1 MVKRRIVPIL
11 VLFFVASVFAG
22 CFGDSFIRDS
32 YRTLAITASGYQI
45 AQATAQDLWDQG
57 KLSENTK
64 DRLNSRARVF
74 RVAYHAA
81 VDGIEMYSKGLQTA
95 EDVSGALARLSD
107 LLLDIQI
114 LVEEGDL

>member
-1 MVKRRIVPIL
+1 MVKRFALPVLAIL
-11 VLFFVASVFAG
+11 LALTFLSG
-22 CFGDSFIRDS
+22 CFGDKFVRDA
-32 YRTLAITASGYQI
+32 YRTLAITASSYQV

-57 KLSENTK
+57 KLSQNTK

-81 VDGIEMYSKGLQTA
+81 VDGLEMYQKGLQTA
-95 EDVSGALARLSD
+95 EDVSGMLTRLSD